1 MNERTINF
9 CRAPSGLWVGWITK
23 DNAHYWGSG
32 RTMDDLVKH
41 VKFTLYSA
49 KKCSTAGYM
58 IASKPTPQD
67 EVPLEVMD
75 KKFQTR
81 AWYGGKNK
89 QEQIIVAKAM
99 AQEAKKDAVIETTP
113 KKEYMYYETE
123 QVDGT
128 LVVYGIV
135 REEVARFNLNPN
147 APKPTVEV
155 PKKQFDWNTQQKQPT
170 IAYFSADDTPKDD
183 SSPVINKPEEP
194 QKVTIGTAHWA
205 PRPEFPNE

>member
-1 MNERTINF
+1 MNERVINF
-9 CRAPSGLWVGWITK
+9 CRAPSGLWVGWIVK

-49 KKCSTAGYM
+49 KKCSTAGYG

-89 QEQIIVAKAM
+89 QEQIIVANATI
-99 AQEAKKDAVIETTP
+99 QEAKKDAVIETAP
-113 KKEYMYYETE
+113 KKEYMYYETD

-128 LVVYGIV
+128 LIVYGIV
-135 REEVARFNLNPN
+135 REEVARFNLNP
-147 APKPTVEV
+147 ATKHTVEV
-155 PKKQFDWNTQQKQPT
+155 PRTRLDIDDMPRQPT
-170 IAYFSADDTPKDD
+170 IAYFADKKDD
-183 SSPVINKPEEP
+183 SSPVISKPEEP

-205 PRPEFPNE
+205 PRQDFPND